1 MTKLKDF
8 SKELMEKN
16 DQISEK
22 LGQLEKEVDNFSYS
36 KEHYDTIMKLC
47 IEGLKIME
55 ETKQKTSD
63 IREFVDNYITPI
75 DSITSQLK
83 QILINHIDGEE
94 PEALDGTEDVI
105 LDIMNMYKEKFSK
118 KQQELKSFDQWR
130 RAYMFYTKQADPSIM
145 ELEF

>member
-1 MTKLKDF
+1 MTKLRKL
-8 SKELMEKN
+8 SQELMEKN
-16 DQISEK
+16 DQVSKK

-36 KEHYDTIMKLC
+36 KEHYDTVMKLC
-47 IEGLKIME
+47 KEGLKIME
-55 ETKQKTSD
+55 ETKQKTSE
-63 IREFVDNYITPI
+63 IREFVDNHITPI
-75 DSITSQLK
+75 DLITSQLK
-83 QILINHIDGEE
+83 QKLINHIDGEG